1 MDKVKIDKLSDEN
14 RILHAEIDRL
24 KADKKELTN
33 QVEQFKGQT
42 TNFPTQ
48 LSELLRLLKTS

>member
-1 MDKVKIDKLSDEN
+1 MDKVKIDKRSDEN

-42 TNFPTQ
+42 TSFPTQ

>member
-1 MDKVKIDKLSDEN
+1 MDKVKIDKLTDEN

-33 QVEQFKGQT
+33 QVKQFKGQT
-42 TNFPTQ
+42 TSFPTQ